1 MLPDGSECP
10 DREGVEGGGGWW
22 RLESDDMDVQPRS
35 SITTALDRLFVDFQS
50 AVAGRYSIE
59 RELGRG
65 GMGVVYLARE
75 VRLDRPV
82 ALKLLPPRLAAEPAP
97 RERFLREARLAA
109 KLSHPN
115 IIPIYAV
122 DEVADYVFFAMAYV
136 EGETLTERVRTRG
149 PLPPGDATRMLREV
163 AWALAYAHA
172 QGVIHRDVKPD
183 NIILEA
189 GSGRA
194 LVADFGIAAQVTG
207 ASGVDGGD
215 VIGTPEF
222 MSPEQALGERVD
234 AKSDLYSLGVVGYF
248 MLSGRLPFTG
258 TKATEVLAK
267 QVTEAA
273 RPVTT
278 VADGTPRRLAQ
289 TIDKCLAKEKD
300 DRPESAAALAEQMG
314 LALEQR
320 KELPVALRVFAK
332 RAGRFRDFPAFLYL
346 MGTTMV
352 SAFGVAI
359 ASPFGLGFAAWAG
372 TWLAGLTAVPFAL
385 LVGRAQRIAGS
396 GFTRDDVVTAF
407 KAELDSTSEERAYE
421 YGRGPAHY
429 ERVMR
434 WLSAVG
440 LGLAGL
446 SLAAGLGFD
455 VGAPWAGPGMALG
468 LMIGLP
474 TGGLALSRLQ
484 RRRDLDTEMW
494 LRIWRGPIGRLAFG
508 RVTLPPGRPAV
519 SSGFTFR
526 PTELVLGMAAERLFE
541 ELPKETREELKELPD
556 VLKRLEHDAGRM
568 RVRLEELNDAL
579 QGAEE
584 RGRLSG
590 QIAGDIKEKRDRVVT
605 DLENE
610 RELVQRRL
618 KDAVAALETIRLNLL
633 KLHAGAGTV
642 QSLTT
647 DLTLAR
653 EAAQEVELLL
663 QSHKEIEEAL

>member
-1 MLPDGSECP
+1 METHRP
-10 DREGVEGGGGWW
+10 
-22 RLESDDMDVQPRS
+22 S
-35 SITTALDRLFVDFQS
+35 SPSTALDRLFVDFQS

-82 ALKLLPPRLAAEPAP
+82 ALKLLPPRLAAEPGP

-122 DEVADYVFFAMAYV
+122 DEAGSYVFFAMAYV
-136 EGETLTERVRTRG
+136 EGETLTERVRRRG
-149 PLPPGDATRMLREV
+149 PLAPQDATRLLREV

-183 NIILEA
+183 NIILET

-222 MSPEQALGERVD
+222 MSPEQALGEQVD
-234 AKSDLYSLGVVGYF
+234 AKSDLYALGVVGYF

-267 QVTEAA
+267 QVTELP
-273 RPVTT
+273 RPLAT
-278 VADGTPRRLAQ
+278 VSDGTPRRLAQ
-289 TIDKCLAKEKD
+289 TIDKCLSKERE
-300 DRPESAAALAEQMG
+300 DRPESAAALADQMG

-320 KELPVALRVFAK
+320 KELPVPLRVFAK
-332 RAGRFRDFPAFLYL
+332 RGGRFGGLSALVYL
-346 MGTTMV
+346 WGTTI
-352 SAFGVAI
+352 VA
-359 ASPFGLGFAAWAG
+359 GFAAAAASRAGLGLAAWIG
-372 TWLAGLTAVPFAL
+372 TWATGLTVVPFAV
-385 LVGRAQRIAGS
+385 LVGRARRIANS
-396 GFTRDDVVTAF
+396 GFTREDVVTAF
-407 KAELDSTSEERAYE
+407 KSELDSGSEERAYE
-421 YGRGPAHY
+421 YGRGPSHY
-429 ERVMR
+429 ERVLR
-434 WLSAVG
+434 LLSIAGFGTGGVALALASSFGGSPWFGIAAWFGFMVG
-440 LGLAGL
+440 LPAG
-446 SLAAGLGFD
+446 A
-455 VGAPWAGPGMALG
+455 
-468 LMIGLP
+468 
-474 TGGLALSRLQ
+474 LALSRLQ
-484 RRRDLDTEMW
+484 RRRDLDTALW
-494 LRIWRGPIGRLAFG
+494 LRIWRGPIGRLIFG
-508 RVTLPPGRPAV
+508 RLRAPEGRPALP
-519 SSGFTFR
+519 SGFTFR

-541 ELPKETREELKELPD
+541 ELPKETREELRELPD
-556 VLKRLEHDAGRM
+556 VLRRLEHDAGRM
-568 RVRLEELNDAL
+568 RARLEELNDAL

-590 QIAGDIKEKRDRVVT
+590 QIAGDIKARRDRVVT
-605 DLENE
+605 DLEAE

-633 KLHAGAGTV
+633 KLHAGAGSV

-653 EAAQEVELLL
+653 AAAQEVELLL
-663 QSHKEIEEAL
+663 EAHKEIDEAF